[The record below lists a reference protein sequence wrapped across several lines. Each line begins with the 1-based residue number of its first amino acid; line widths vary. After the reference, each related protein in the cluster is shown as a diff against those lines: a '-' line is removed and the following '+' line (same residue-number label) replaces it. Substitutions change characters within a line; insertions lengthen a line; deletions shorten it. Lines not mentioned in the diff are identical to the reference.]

1 MKITGYIALFSLVL
15 LMASCQKEV
24 IVPAQK
30 SDTSDELMLRT
41 GTVIN
46 SSSESVTEDDG
57 LASDGEITDPK
68 SDKDESSSRRRQ

>member
-1 MKITGYIALFSLVL
+1 
-15 LMASCQKEV
+15 V

-46 SSSESVTEDDG
+46 SASESVTEDDG
-57 LASDGEITDPK
+57 LESDGEITDPK
-68 SDKDESSSRRRQ
+68 SDKDESSRRRQ

>member
-1 MKITGYIALFSLVL
+1 MKRTGYIALFSLIL

-46 SSSESVTEDDG
+46 SSSESVTEEDG
-57 LASDGEITDPK
+57 LDSDGEITDPK
-68 SDKDESSSRRRQ
+68 SDKDESSRRRQ

>member
-1 MKITGYIALFSLVL
+1 MNRTVYIALFSMIL

-46 SSSESVTEDDG
+46 SSTESVTEEDG
-57 LASDGEITDPK
+57 LESDGEITDPK